1 MNRRCT
7 ISALDHEG
15 RGVAHCDGK
24 ALFIEN
30 ALPGET
36 VEYIPRRVKPNYEIG
51 MAAEIFSAS
60 PFRTTPRCRY
70 FGVCGGCSLQ
80 HIDADAQLIFKQRVL
95 EEQLARIGKVKP
107 DLLLSPVYGQAWDY
121 RYRARLSV
129 RHVAKKGGVLVGFH
143 ERRSTFVAD
152 MSHCEVLP
160 DPVAGLIQPLRE
172 LIGALSISRKIP
184 QLEVALSEQVLVL
197 VLRNLEPLSVTDQSA
212 CEAFAARHGVHLY
225 LQPQGPRS
233 AAPFFPRHEA
243 PLEYSLP
250 EFDVVM
256 PFRPTEFTQVNPAMN
271 RVLVRRALALLDPQ
285 PGERVLD
292 LFCGLGNFSLPI
304 ARRGANVLGIEGES
318 ALVERARENAMLNR
332 IDSARFERADLFKLA
347 SEQFLAWGQF
357 DKWLIDP
364 PRDGA
369 IEVVKAMPADGP
381 RRIVYVSCN
390 PATLARDAAVLVHGR
405 GYRLRA
411 AGVLNMFPHTSHVES
426 MALFEQENGD
436 KKRTAEAVLSD
447 CA

>member
-7 ISALDHEG
+7 VSALDHEG
-15 RGVAHCDGK
+15 RGVAHFDGK

-36 VEYIPRRVKPNYEIG
+36 VEFVSHRAKPNYEVGIAG
-51 MAAEIFSAS
+51 GIFSAS
-60 PFRTTPRCRY
+60 PYRVTPRCRY

-80 HIDADAQLIFKQRVL
+80 HIDADAQLVFKQRVL
-95 EEQLARIGKVKP
+95 EEQLARIGKVQP
-107 DLLLSPVYGQAWDY
+107 EILLSPVYGPAWDY

-143 ERRSTFVAD
+143 ERRSSFVAD
-152 MSHCEVLP
+152 MTHCEILP
-160 DPVAGLIQPLRE
+160 DRVARLIGPLRE
-172 LIGALSISRKIP
+172 LIGALSISRKVP
-184 QLEVALSEQVLVL
+184 QIEVALSEQVLVL
-197 VLRNLEPLSVTDQSA
+197 VLRNLEPLNTADQSA

-233 AAPFFPRHEA
+233 AAPFFPRHAA
-243 PLEYSLP
+243 PLAYTLP

-256 PFRPTEFTQVNPAMN
+256 PFKPTDFTQVNPAMN
-271 RVLVRRALALLDPQ
+271 RILVRRALALLDPK

-304 ARRGANVLGIEGES
+304 ARRGATVLGVEGES
-318 ALVERARENAMLNR
+318 ALVERARQNALLNR
-332 IDSARFERADLFKLA
+332 IDNAHFERADLFKLTT
-347 SEQFLAWGQF
+347 EQFFAWGAF

-369 IEVVKAMPADGP
+369 IEVVKAMPVEGP
-381 RRIVYVSCN
+381 ARIVYVSCN
-390 PATLARDAAVLVHGR
+390 PATLARDAAVLVHAR

-426 MALFEQENGD
+426 MALFEQEDGD
-436 KKRTAEAVLSD
+436 KKRTAEAVLE